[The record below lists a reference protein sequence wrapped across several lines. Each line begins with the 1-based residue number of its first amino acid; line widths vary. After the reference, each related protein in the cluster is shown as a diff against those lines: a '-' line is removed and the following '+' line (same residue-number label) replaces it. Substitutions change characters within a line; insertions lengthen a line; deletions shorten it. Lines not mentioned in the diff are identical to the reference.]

1 MGRNACALRAK
12 RDEERKKK
20 QVPHPSALRAYRLR
34 MTMKIK
40 SSGKK
45 GRRPTLNTEAPGT
58 RKGYGKS
65 GSCGD

>member
-1 MGRNACALRAK
+1 
-12 RDEERKKK
+12 
-20 QVPHPSALRAYRLR
+20 
-34 MTMKIK
+34 MKIK

-45 GRRPTLNTEAPGT
+45 GRRPTLNTEGSGT